1 MVLPNGVF
9 AFRFPGVAKL
19 GLLDLFA
26 TGRQRMTDP
35 EYRWHGLERT
45 DGPLLLFQY
54 TREGSGIIE
63 FPDRQWTLKPGWG
76 FLVEIPSDH
85 VYRIDTDVGY
95 WDLDFILLRP
105 VHAEVPWKAAVDRL
119 GPVSLFPNGRGPVG
133 TLETLIRAA
142 SEGRIRD
149 PFEAS
154 SLTYQ
159 FLLSLVGH
167 ALKPAPEPAPASIV
181 LAMELLDEGWNR
193 PWKLTEVARAAGLS
207 PAHFHRTFRHHAGVT
222 PLEWLTRRRVE
233 KAVELLGQT
242 GARVEAVA
250 RELGFSDSGYFIRV
264 FRRWTGTTPGA
275 LLANRTALT
284 GSKIVL
290 STQENHG

>member
-35 EYRWHGLERT
+35 DYRWHGLERT

-63 FPDRQWTLKPGWG
+63 FPDGRTTLGPGSA

-85 VYRIDTDVGY
+85 VYRIDPEAGL

-105 VHAEVPWKAAVDRL
+105 AHAENLWKTALGRL
-119 GPVSLFPNGRGPVG
+119 GPVSVFPSGKGPVAA
-133 TLETLIRAA
+133 LETLIRAA

-149 PFEAS
+149 PYEAS

-159 FLLSLVGH
+159 FLVSLVAH
-167 ALKPAPEPAPASIV
+167 AARPDAEPAPVSVAR
-181 LAMELLDEGWNR
+181 AMELLDEGWNR
-193 PWKLTEVARAAGLS
+193 PWKLPEVARAVGLS
-207 PAHFHRTFRHHAGVT
+207 PAHFHRTFRRHTGIT
-222 PLEWLTRRRVE
+222 PLEWLTRRRIE
-233 KAVELLGQT
+233 KAVELLGEPA
-242 GARVEAVA
+242 ARVDSVA
-250 RELGFSDSGYFIRV
+250 RALGFADSGYFIRV
-264 FRRWTGTTPGA
+264 FHRWTGTTPGA
-275 LLANRTALT
+275 LLANRSALT

-290 STQENHG
+290 STQEKHG